1 MKIADS
7 AGARCGKVQQMIGEY
22 DTVQELSD
30 ETNDNLPSDARLF
43 FDVKVTAPAADRLD
57 NNSVCKYEYEERRVS
72 ELVSEC
78 RKLAHLI
85 DERSYKGPFEEVSE

>member
-1 MKIADS
+1 MS
-7 AGARCGKVQQMIGEY
+7 H
-22 DTVQELSD
+22 
-30 ETNDNLPSDARLF
+30 LPSDSRLF
-43 FDVKVTAPAADRLD
+43 FDVKVTLLAAADRLD